1 MNALDRLT
9 GPTGPTE
16 SQPAIRPLEEPDFY
30 RVLEATPGVAVIF
43 FTSAG
48 CSGCRAWRRLLES
61 YLSRPHGRGDVSVFA
76 VDAQANMGL
85 VREYEV
91 FHLPALFLFRDGEFH
106 RALHCE
112 ASLDSLARTIDA
124 ALAGPAQEAP

>member
-1 MNALDRLT
+1 MVLAHQTAGAGTALRALD
-9 GPTGPTE
+9 
-16 SQPAIRPLEEPDFY
+16 EPDFY
-30 RVLEATPGVAVIF
+30 RVLAATPGPALIF
-43 FTSAG
+43 FTSIG
-48 CSGCRAWRRLLES
+48 CASCRAWHRPLQEYQSGAPGRRRALTIFS
-61 YLSRPHGRGDVSVFA
+61 

-112 ASLDSLARTIDA
+112 ARLADLDEAVGA

>member
-1 MNALDRLT
+1 MVLAHRT
-9 GPTGPTE
+9 AEAGTSPRT
-16 SQPAIRPLEEPDFY
+16 LEEPDFY
-30 RVLEATPGVAVIF
+30 RVLAATQGPALIF
-43 FTSAG
+43 FTSIG
-48 CSGCRAWRRLLES
+48 CASCRAWHRLLQEYQS
-61 YLSRPHGRGDVSVFA
+61 DARGRRRGLSIFS

-106 RALHCE
+106 CALHCE
-112 ASLDSLARTIDA
+112 ARIAELDEAIGA